1 MRIDRVAACL
11 GLLLSLGCER
21 AASPPVTPEPP
32 AVAPP
37 VSPPAPAPAV
47 AAPAAADASG
57 PRAEISEPS
66 FVLTAALTAG
76 ATPAAPASLAVEL
89 RGAGHFHVNEQY
101 PVVLEL
107 DVRDGSTEKPSLR
120 RADAAEYTQAVARF
134 TVPVVRAGARTVV
147 LGRMRFAVC
156 SAENCVPESR
166 NFAVAIN

>member
-21 AASPPVTPEPP
+21 APSPSVTPEPP

-37 VSPPAPAPAV
+37 VNPPTPTPAV
-47 AAPAAADASG
+47 AAPSAEASG

-76 ATPAAPASLAVEL
+76 ATPAAPANLAVEL

-134 TVPVVRAGARTVV
+134 TVPVTRAGARTVV

>member
-1 MRIDRVAACL
+1 MSMIIVEQLSRRVRDAD
-11 GLLLSLGCER
+11 GWLSILED
-21 AASPPVTPEPP
+21 
-32 AVAPP
+32 
-37 VSPPAPAPAV
+37 VSFTIP
-47 AAPAAADASG
+47 SG
-57 PRAEISEPS
+57 
-66 FVLTAALTAG
+66 T
-76 ATPAAPASLAVEL
+76 SLAVEL

>member
-1 MRIDRVAACL
+1 MRIDRVAASV
-11 GLLLSLGCER
+11 GLVMLLGCNR
-21 AASPPVTPEPP
+21 SAPAPVAPEPP
-32 AVAPP
+32 ALAPATP
-37 VSPPAPAPAV
+37 ATPPPAPPSAPSAE
-47 AAPAAADASG
+47 ASG

-66 FVLTAALTAG
+66 FVLTAALAPG
-76 ATPAAPASLAVEL
+76 ATPAAPAALTVEL
-89 RGAGHFHVNEQY
+89 RGAGHFHVNELY
-101 PVVLEL
+101 PVNLEL

-134 TVPVVRAGARTVV
+134 AVPVQRAGARTVV

>member
-1 MRIDRVAACL
+1 MRIDRVGVCL

-21 AASPPVTPEPP
+21 TASPPVTPEPP

-37 VSPPAPAPAV
+37 VNPPTPAPAV
-47 AAPAAADASG
+47 AAAAADASG

-66 FVLTAALTAG
+66 FVLTAVLTAG

-134 TVPVVRAGARTVV
+134 TVPVQRAGARTVV

-166 NFAVAIN
+166 NFAVAIH